1 MNKRWSRFLG
11 VLMMLALLPCVA
23 LGDGV
28 VEEPKYAPLT
38 QAYWQLTDIAVETPQ
53 ASALKA
59 YRAWTEAQG
68 ATMIDADADISATRQ
83 ALEQTPSLTVDV
95 TQISS
100 GARVVH
106 TYTLEGMEA
115 LFEGSGMLTLR
126 ASAES
131 DEDAIPTTAIV
142 AVNGRRI
149 VRVSANGASKAR
161 SEETV
166 ELSLPAI
173 TRKGQTATVAL
184 IVRDARGAIE
194 ARMTWTFTAEV
205 GPLPTATPV
214 PTPTP
219 TPTPEPTAV
228 PTPTPTPTPEPT
240 AVPTPTPTP
249 TPEPTAVP
257 TPEPTPIM
265 VPVTPEDTAVTYEPV
280 EEVEGLYK
288 LETAEG
294 GVLYRVAR
302 TDENGGVELLP
313 ANEDGEVAADAKPV
327 DVHDDAR
334 VGKDTA
340 ALMAALDTPATEDE
354 ATTDGEATVNE
365 PTAADEP
372 IVVTRPI
379 DPENEEEGTYTVTY
393 EPVEEV
399 EGLYKLETAE
409 GGVLYRVARTDENGE
424 VELLPADENGEVAAD
439 AKPVDTDV
447 DARVGKNTVWVLKGE
462 MATGDEA
469 SRSGLQ
475 LKPVEGLSG
484 LYRIETENGST
495 LYRRLVTE
503 ADGSVSLVEA
513 DASGKV
519 LEGGKVVSAS
529 DDRRAVNQ
537 PLMTAKPT
545 VEPTIVPTEVP
556 TAEPT
561 VMPTEVPTAEPTVM
575 PTEVPT
581 AEPTVM
587 PTEVPTAEPNVEPT
601 ATPEVAAAMASTTDA
616 PVEVKSTS
624 FPWWVIVVIALILL
638 ALVIFFA
645 LRKH

>member
-205 GPLPTATPV
+205 GPLPTATP
-214 PTPTP
+214 
-219 TPTPEPTAV
+219 
-228 PTPTPTPTPEPT
+228 
-240 AVPTPTPTP
+240 VPTPTPTP

-581 AEPTVM
+581 AEP
-587 PTEVPTAEPNVEPT
+587 NVEPT